1 MKKRLTMAVLG
12 LLLALGLCACGNDDV
27 KVITRDGVETGAE
40 NEKEENG
47 DTDDD
52 ADDTDDEDAG
62 KDSDDEEELK
72 GYVFT
77 ADGIDM
83 AMDMEMEDVLAKLG
97 EPVSYFEAASCAFQG
112 LDKVYTYNHYEID
125 TYPDGEEDR
134 ISSIILKDDLIATP
148 EGLSIGMTKTDM
160 ENAYGTGYETNG
172 NMRVYTKDGM
182 HLSILVENDAVTSI
196 QYNSA
201 ALDSAN

>member
-1 MKKRLTMAVLG
+1 MKKRLTIAVLG

-27 KVITRDGVETGAE
+27 KVITKDGVETGAE
-40 NEKEENG
+40 NEKEENS
-47 DTDDD
+47 D
-52 ADDTDDEDAG
+52 ADNDEDADDEDAG
-62 KDSDDEEELK
+62 KDAGDADELK

-148 EGLSIGMTKTDM
+148 EGLSIGMTKADM

-172 NMRVYTKDGM
+172 NMCVYTKDGM

>member
-1 MKKRLTMAVLG
+1 MKKRLAMAMLG
-12 LLLALGLCACGNDDV
+12 LMLALGLCACGNDDV
-27 KVITRDGVETGAE
+27 KVITKDGVETGAE
-40 NEKEENG
+40 NEKDENG
-47 DTDDD
+47 DAAD
-52 ADDTDDEDAG
+52 ADAEDG
-62 KDSDDEEELK
+62 M
-72 GYVFT
+72 
-77 ADGIDM
+77 DM

-125 TYPDGEEDR
+125 TYPDGDDDR

-148 EGLSIGMTKTDM
+148 EGLSIGMTKSDM

-172 NMRVYTKDGM
+172 NMCVYTKDGM

-201 ALDSAN
+201 ALDSAD

>member
-12 LLLALGLCACGNDDV
+12 LMLALGLCACGNDDV
-27 KVITRDGVETGAE
+27 KVITKDGVETGAE

-47 DTDDD
+47 AADDD
-52 ADDTDDEDAG
+52 ADAESDEDA
-62 KDSDDEEELK
+62 DELK

-77 ADGIDM
+77 ADGMDM
-83 AMDMEMEDVLAKLG
+83 AMDMEIEDVLAKLG

-125 TYPDGEEDR
+125 TYPDGDDDR

-148 EGLSIGMTKTDM
+148 EGLSIGMTKADM

-172 NMRVYTKDGM
+172 NMCVYTKDGM

-201 ALDSAN
+201 ALDSAD

>member
-1 MKKRLTMAVLG
+1 MKKRLAMAMLG
-12 LLLALGLCACGNDDV
+12 LMLALGLCACGNDDV
-27 KVITRDGVETGAE
+27 KVITKDGVETGAE

-47 DTDDD
+47 DAEDGTDAGRDSDD
-52 ADDTDDEDAG
+52 AD
-62 KDSDDEEELK
+62 ELK

-77 ADGIDM
+77 ADGMDM

-125 TYPDGEEDR
+125 TYPDGDDDR

-148 EGLSIGMTKTDM
+148 EGLSIGMTKADM

-172 NMRVYTKDGM
+172 NMCVYTKDGM

-201 ALDSAN
+201 ALDSAD

>member
-12 LLLALGLCACGNDDV
+12 LMLALGLCACGNDDV
-27 KVITRDGVETGAE
+27 KVITKDGVETGAE

-47 DTDDD
+47 AADDD
-52 ADDTDDEDAG
+52 ADAESDEDA
-62 KDSDDEEELK
+62 DELK

-77 ADGIDM
+77 ADGMDM
-83 AMDMEMEDVLAKLG
+83 AMDMEIEDVLAKLG

-112 LDKVYTYNHYEID
+112 LDKVYIYNHYEID
-125 TYPDGEEDR
+125 TYPDGDDDR

-148 EGLSIGMTKTDM
+148 EGLSIGMTKADM

-172 NMRVYTKDGM
+172 NMCVYTKDGM

-201 ALDSAN
+201 ALDSAD

>member
-1 MKKRLTMAVLG
+1 MKKRLAMAMLG
-12 LLLALGLCACGNDDV
+12 LMLALGLCACGNDDV
-27 KVITRDGVETGAE
+27 KVITKDGVETGAE
-40 NEKEENG
+40 NEKDENG
-47 DTDDD
+47 DAADADAEDGADADRDSDD
-52 ADDTDDEDAG
+52 AD
-62 KDSDDEEELK
+62 ELK

-77 ADGIDM
+77 ADGVDM

-125 TYPDGEEDR
+125 TYPDGDDDR

-148 EGLSIGMTKTDM
+148 EGLSIGMTKADM

-172 NMRVYTKDGM
+172 NMCVYTKDGM

-201 ALDSAN
+201 ALDSAD

>member
-1 MKKRLTMAVLG
+1 MKKRLAMAMLG
-12 LLLALGLCACGNDDV
+12 LMLALGLCACGNDDV
-27 KVITRDGVETGAE
+27 KVITKDGVETGAE

-47 DTDDD
+47 DAEDADAEDGADAGRDSDD
-52 ADDTDDEDAG
+52 AD
-62 KDSDDEEELK
+62 ELK

-77 ADGIDM
+77 A
-83 AMDMEMEDVLAKLG
+83 DVLAKLG

-125 TYPDGEEDR
+125 TYPDGDDDR

-148 EGLSIGMTKTDM
+148 EGLSIGMTKADM

-172 NMRVYTKDGM
+172 NMCVYTKDGM

-201 ALDSAN
+201 ALDSAD

>member
-12 LLLALGLCACGNDDV
+12 LMLALGLCACGHDDV
-27 KVITRDGVETGAE
+27 KVITKDGVETGAE

-47 DTDDD
+47 AADDD
-52 ADDTDDEDAG
+52 ADAESDEDA
-62 KDSDDEEELK
+62 DELK

-77 ADGIDM
+77 ADGMDM

-125 TYPDGEEDR
+125 TYPDGDDDR

-148 EGLSIGMTKTDM
+148 EGLSIGMTKADM

-172 NMRVYTKDGM
+172 NMCVYTKDGM

-201 ALDSAN
+201 ALDSAD